1 MPSTP
6 AASIVIPT
14 RGRPAYLAGTLD
26 SVIPQARELGA
37 EVVVVN
43 DGGGTPVDEVAR
55 DRGVRVVTPAAH
67 GANAARNAG
76 IAATAGDPAI
86 LLDDDIRAPDGWLHA
101 LLDGVGRY
109 PDVDVFGGPITAVI
123 DGGGPRSCGREKPPI
138 TTLWLGSEDRDAE
151 LVWSANMAIRRRAL
165 QRVGPFDESIHGRGE
180 EEDWERRHRARGG
193 RIRYLA
199 GAGLEHRRYGP
210 DASLRSLSAAGWALG
225 RSARRFDVRSGRAS
239 SSLREAAT
247 VVSTA
252 GHVARHRC
260 PSAIVSLA
268 HNAGRLV
275 EALASLTPGRAAAAA
290 DGGGSGGGGGGGG
303 GASPAAPGDDFLS
316 GTSGQVWGT
325 RATTRAVVA
334 DLVCDSLAVATL
346 QRPRLMRAARRSPR
360 RRVLVLAV
368 ERDDVP
374 NVLPAARAE
383 LAASHHD
390 VRFESITADG
400 RGKFENLDLLLDRVA
415 TTGFDWLLV
424 VDDDVALPRGFLDG
438 FVFLAERFGLAIAQP
453 AHRWRSHAA
462 WNVTRR
468 RPVSAVRETAF
479 VEIGPL
485 CALHARTFEALLPF
499 PPLRFGWGLDAHW
512 SAVAQARGWREGVVD
527 ATPIHHGLRRIA
539 SSYDPADAIAEGRR
553 FLADRAFTPAT
564 QANRTLETHRGWR

>member
-14 RGRPAYLAGTLD
+14 RGRPAYLAGTLA
-26 SVIPQARELGA
+26 SVLPQARELGA

-43 DGGGTPVDEVAR
+43 DGGGGPADDVAR
-55 DRGVRVVTPAAH
+55 HHGVRVVASAAH

-76 IAATAGDPAI
+76 IAATAGDPVI
-86 LLDDDIRAPDGWLHA
+86 LIDDDIRAPDGWLRA
-101 LLDGVGRY
+101 LLDGLGRY

-151 LVWSANMAIRRRAL
+151 FVWSANMAIRRRAL
-165 QRVGPFDESIHGRGE
+165 ARVGPFDESIHGRGE
-180 EEDWERRHRARGG
+180 EEDWERRHRAGGG
-193 RIRYLA
+193 RVRYLA
-199 GAGLEHRRYGP
+199 QAGLDHLRSGP
-210 DASLRSLSAAGWALG
+210 DASLRSLSVAAWALG

-239 SSLREAAT
+239 SALREAAI
-247 VVSTA
+247 VAATA
-252 GHVARHRC
+252 GHVARRRC
-260 PSAIVSLA
+260 PNAIVSLA
-268 HNAGRLV
+268 HNAGRLT
-275 EALASLTPGRAAAAA
+275 EAVASLVPGRGAAGPA
-290 DGGGSGGGGGGGG
+290 DGGAVA
-303 GASPAAPGDDFLS
+303 GAVAGSPAPDDDFLS
-316 GTSGQVWGT
+316 GTSGQVWGI
-325 RATTRAVVA
+325 RATTRAVAA
-334 DLVCDSLAVATL
+334 DLVCDTVAVATL
-346 QRPRLMRAARRSPR
+346 QRPRLARAARRSPQ
-360 RRVLVLAV
+360 RRVLALAV

-383 LAASHHD
+383 LRASRHD
-390 VRFESITADG
+390 VDFESITAGG

-415 TTGFDWLLV
+415 TTGVDWLLI

-438 FVFLAERFGLAIAQP
+438 FVFLAERFDLAIAQP

-462 WNVTRR
+462 WQVTRR
-468 RPVSAVRETAF
+468 RPASAVRETAF

-512 SAVAQARGWREGVVD
+512 SAVAQAHGWREGVVD
-527 ATPIHHGLRRIA
+527 ATPIQHGLRRIA

-553 FLADRAFTPAT
+553 FLADRAFTPAAR
-564 QANRTLETHRGWR
+564 ANRTLATHRGWR